1 MKYKQLIP
9 GILMGVA
16 GLILVIAA
24 FLIPLDPFWITLGV
38 ALFFGSFTEIR
49 DKYRRMKD
57 AAYREAQDIEKN
69 DERSQFIAGKACVM
83 TVSSYLIIAF
93 AALILSKV
101 AGREDWMM
109 FFAVNIG
116 LIFLLY
122 IVSYIAIKDKY

>member
-9 GILMGVA
+9 GILMGVT

-49 DKYRRMKD
+49 DKYRRTKD